1 MSSTNIITKTSAAGY
16 ALESVK
22 LTPSDMAEIAQ
33 VLTPEAVAFVT
44 KLEREF
50 GERRRNLLN
59 KRIIRQIE
67 INCGR
72 MPNFLP
78 ETEDIR
84 QSYWKVAPC
93 PNDLLDRRVEITG
106 PPDRKMI
113 INALN
118 SGANIYMADF
128 EDSLSPT
135 WQNIIQGQYNL
146 GQAIDRT
153 ISLTS
158 PDGRQYRLNANIA
171 TLMVRP
177 RGWHLEEKHMLVDGH
192 PISASLFDFGMFFF
206 HNAKKLIQRGSGPY
220 FYLPKIENHFEARL
234 WNDVFLMAQD
244 ELKIPHGT
252 VRATVLIETILA
264 AFEMHEILYELK
276 DHSAGLNCGRWDYIF
291 SLIKSFRFYPEF
303 ILPDRSRITM
313 TANFLHA
320 YSVLLIQTCHKRG
333 AHAIG
338 GMAAQIPIKD
348 NPTANEQA
356 LAKVQADKEREVAEG
371 HDGTWVAHPGL
382 VALAKAVFDVKMP
395 KANQIE
401 RKREDANITAADLLT
416 VPKGEI
422 TENGMRTNIDVAIQY
437 LESWLNGN
445 GCVPMYNQMEDTATA
460 EISRA
465 QLWQWIFS
473 PNAMLFDHRKIN
485 PEMYQRFLSEEL
497 MKIRSIVGEDRFKN
511 GKFHIATSLLNKL
524 VLERHFP
531 EFLTMPGYEHLD

>member
-1 MSSTNIITKTSAAGY
+1 
-16 ALESVK
+16 
-22 LTPSDMAEIAQ
+22 MAEIAQ
-33 VLTPEAVAFVT
+33 VLTSEAVAFVT

-50 GERRRNLLN
+50 GDRRRSLLN
-59 KRIIRQIE
+59 KRGARQIE
-67 INCGR
+67 INCGK
-72 MPNFLP
+72 MPTFLP
-78 ETEDIR
+78 ETEGVR
-84 QSYWKVAPC
+84 QSYWKVATC

-118 SGANIYMADF
+118 SGANVYMADF

-135 WQNIIQGQYNL
+135 WRNVIQGHHNL
-146 GQAIDRT
+146 GEAVDRT
-153 ISLTS
+153 ISFTGVE
-158 PDGRQYRLNANIA
+158 GRQYRLNANIA

-177 RGWHLEEKHMLVDGH
+177 RGWHLEEKHMLVEGH
-192 PISASLFDFGMFFF
+192 PVSASLFDFGMFFF
-206 HNAKKLIQRGSGPY
+206 HNAKKLIARGSGPY

-244 ELKIPHGT
+244 ELEIPRGT
-252 VRATVLIETILA
+252 IRATVLIETILA
-264 AFEMHEILYELK
+264 AFEMHEILHELK

-291 SLIKSFRFYPEF
+291 SVIKSFRFYPEF

-313 TANFLHA
+313 TSNFLHA
-320 YSVLLIQTCHKRG
+320 YSVLLIQACHKRG

-348 NPTANEQA
+348 NPLANEQA

-382 VALAKAVFDVKMP
+382 VALAKAVFDAKMP
-395 KANQIE
+395 RANQID

-416 VPKGEI
+416 VPRGEI
-422 TENGMRTNIDVAIQY
+422 TETGLRTNISIALQY
-437 LESWLNGN
+437 LASWLNGN
-445 GCVPMYNQMEDTATA
+445 GSVPIDNQMEDTATA

-473 PNAMLFDHRKIN
+473 PQAMLFDHRKIN
-485 PEMYQRFLSEEL
+485 REMYQRFLSEEL
-497 MKIRSIVGEDRFKN
+497 VNIRSTVGEDRFRN
-511 GKFHIATSLLNKL
+511 GNYQIAESLLNRI

-531 EFLTMPGYEHLD
+531 EFLTLPGYEILERT

>member
-1 MSSTNIITKTSAAGY
+1 METTTKNSVAGY
-16 ALESVK
+16 TLEGVK
-22 LTPSDMAEIAQ
+22 IMPSTMTEVAQ
-33 VLTPEAVAFVT
+33 VLTPEAVAFVA

-59 KRIIRQIE
+59 KRVAKQIE
-67 INCGR
+67 INSGK

-78 ETEDIR
+78 ETEEIR
-84 QSYWKVAPC
+84 RSYWNVAPC
-93 PNDLLDRRVEITG
+93 PNHLLDRRVEITG
-106 PPDRKMI
+106 PPERKMI

-118 SGANIYMADF
+118 SGANVYMADF

-135 WQNIIQGQYNL
+135 WFNVIQGQYNL
-146 GQAIDRT
+146 RQAVDQT
-153 ISLTS
+153 ITFTS
-158 PDGRQYRLNANIA
+158 PEGKQYKLNENTA

-177 RGWHLEEKHMLVDGH
+177 RGWHLEEKHMAIDGR
-192 PISASLFDFGMFFF
+192 PVSASLFDFGIFFF
-206 HNAKKLIQRGSGPY
+206 HNANKLLQRESGPY

-244 ELKIPHGT
+244 ELKIPRGT
-252 VRATVLIETILA
+252 IRATALIETILA

-276 DHSAGLNCGRWDYIF
+276 EHSAGLNCGRWDYIF
-291 SLIKSFRFYPEF
+291 SIIKKFRFFPEF
-303 ILPDRSRITM
+303 VLPDRSRITM
-313 TANFLHA
+313 TTRFLHA
-320 YSVLLIQTCHKRG
+320 YSVLLIQTCHKHG

-348 NPTANEQA
+348 NREANEQA
-356 LAKVQADKEREVAEG
+356 LAKVRADKEREVAEG

-382 VALAKAVFDVKMP
+382 VSLAKSIFDLKMP

-401 RKREDANITAADLLT
+401 RKREDTNITSDDLLAI
-416 VPKGEI
+416 PKGQISEK
-422 TENGMRTNIDVAIQY
+422 GMRTNINVALQY
-437 LESWLNGN
+437 IESWLNGN

-485 PEMYQRFLSEEL
+485 AEMYQRFLSEEL
-497 MKIRSIVGEDRFKN
+497 ITIRTAVGEDRFKN
-511 GKFHIATSLLNKL
+511 GKFHIATSLLNNL
-524 VLERHFP
+524 VMARHFAD
-531 EFLTMPGYEHLD
+531 FLTVPGYEHID